1 MCPLSNL
8 CSLLLCGKCLSISF
22 KNSCAM
28 LVFTFLLKGG
38 LYHITFRCRLLRV
51 LVLVFGCSCFSC
63 ALKLLRAKASLYV
76 GAASS
81 KVSLSQHRVL
91 IRRLMEWGSSRMIGG
106 GMVGRLV
113 NVEWVV
119 VRFSVR
125 FVGAIIQVKG
135 QVQEVR
141 AKLIIQC
148 SYFQPEVVK
157 HSDEFFSF
165 LIAKSA
171 RSGVNH
177 CQAVIAVQSN
187 VFSEAVL

>member
-1 MCPLSNL
+1 
-8 CSLLLCGKCLSISF
+8 
-22 KNSCAM
+22 
-28 LVFTFLLKGG
+28 
-38 LYHITFRCRLLRV
+38 
-51 LVLVFGCSCFSC
+51 
-63 ALKLLRAKASLYV
+63 
-76 GAASS
+76 
-81 KVSLSQHRVL
+81 
-91 IRRLMEWGSSRMIGG
+91 
-106 GMVGRLV
+106 MVGRLV
-113 NVEWVV
+113 NVQWVV
-119 VRFSVR
+119 VRFSVG

-157 HSDEFFSF
+157 HSGEFFSF